1 MGCSRPTPACVVQSC
16 RARHKIP
23 GSLQANTLGAGIPT
37 GAVVHKGKVYVDI
50 SGSGGTPPTGWT
62 RKDNVLVGTQ
72 AAGAVAGGAVKIES
86 WREVR

>member
-1 MGCSRPTPACVVQSC
+1 MLAPNAGLRAVVVPGPAQDTRVPSGEHAQ
-16 RARHKIP
+16 
-23 GSLQANTLGAGIPT
+23 GAGIPT

>member
-1 MGCSRPTPACVVQSC
+1 M
-16 RARHKIP
+16 
-23 GSLQANTLGAGIPT
+23 
-37 GAVVHKGKVYVDI
+37 VHKGKVYVDI